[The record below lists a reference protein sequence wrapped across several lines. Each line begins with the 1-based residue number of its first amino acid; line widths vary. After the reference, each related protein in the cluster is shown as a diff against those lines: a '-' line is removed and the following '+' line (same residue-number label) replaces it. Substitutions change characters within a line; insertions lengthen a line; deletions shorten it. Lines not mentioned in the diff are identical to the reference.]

1 MEDVRHGGRVD
12 QLVLYVGSVVPR
24 AAGEQ
29 VRAGARVTYWDL
41 LLRQDDPAILA
52 SDANGHDV
60 GSGDGLEGIFYRS
73 HNTSAPRDSI
83 KRPVFRAGLGA
94 SSFVL
99 VDFLGRRDERRR
111 VENDHTDLVEPS
123 LLRKDGDVPVDAG
136 ACSRVWCQSRWD
148 EGGRGIGCS

>member
-1 MEDVRHGGRVD
+1 MRHGGRVD
-12 QLVLYVGSVVPR
+12 QLVLYVGSVVPS

-60 GSGDGLEGIFYRS
+60 GSGDGLEGIFYGG

-83 KRPVFRAGLGA
+83 KRPVCREWAP

-99 VDFLGRRDERRR
+99 VDCLGRRDGRRR
-111 VENDHTDLVEPS
+111 VEIDHTDLIEPS

-148 EGGRGIGCS
+148 EGGGRGIGCS